1 MSHLQIVQTKS
12 QRLSQTSHEV
22 LMGNREILGTETEK
36 ITAEEHLDSFTLL
49 LIYKIDVGV
58 LCSS

>member
-1 MSHLQIVQTKS
+1 
-12 QRLSQTSHEV
+12 
-22 LMGNREILGTETEK
+22 MGNREILGTETEK

-58 LCSS
+58 LCSF